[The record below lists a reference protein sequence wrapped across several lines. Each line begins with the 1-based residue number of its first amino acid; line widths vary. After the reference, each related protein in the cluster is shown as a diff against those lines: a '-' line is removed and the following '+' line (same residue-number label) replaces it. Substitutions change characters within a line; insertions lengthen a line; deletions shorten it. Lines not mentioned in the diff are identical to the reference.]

1 MMKDIKDKLVK
12 SICFIAEM
20 ISAILLGVISVIFL
34 NISGAFLLNM
44 VPPFYTLIYGTES
57 INEFVIDSESMM
69 DISQPLLMQAPQP
82 LGFSSGSSSG
92 SSSSSSAS
100 FHSSDHEYEFNDI
113 AAHVPPPRHHYE
125 EAKGRSLDN
134 QDWVES
140 LIRDWEQRFQ
150 DGDPEAESMLPLC
163 RRALELELEVFRT
176 CEQIILAYR
185 SNDSTGVRGQ
195 NPVATGPMFWH
206 LEDEFEIQRAEA
218 DGALDEVL

>member
-12 SICFIAEM
+12 AICFIAEM
-20 ISAILLGVISVIFL
+20 ISAIFLGVISVIFL

-57 INEFVIDSESMM
+57 INEFVTDSESMM

-82 LGFSSGSSSG
+82 LSSSFG

-100 FHSSDHEYEFNDI
+100 FHSSDDEYEFNDI
-113 AAHVPPPRHHYE
+113 AAHVSPPRHHYE
-125 EAKGRSLDN
+125 EEKVRSLDN

-150 DGDPEAESMLPLC
+150 DGDPEAESMFPLC
-163 RRALELELEVFRT
+163 RRALELEK
-176 CEQIILAYR
+176 
-185 SNDSTGVRGQ
+185 
-195 NPVATGPMFWH
+195 
-206 LEDEFEIQRAEA
+206 
-218 DGALDEVL
+218 VLV